1 MAGSGFSH
9 TPNAGEFRNYGGPGA
24 RSTGAYM
31 IGARPFI
38 VGGEISGSGGTVR
51 VTFPF
56 VTRAITV
63 VNKDSASDDIQIH
76 FSSVSGSNPT
86 DPGWDTGLHYITL
99 DSKNQSMT
107 MNVRAKEIFLT
118 APGNQAS
125 FELFAELT
133 DILGSRMHTYDSS
146 AESDIPASGYK
157 GVDTSPRQVNAL
169 SCSAEVTEVP

>member
-9 TPNAGEFRNYGGPGA
+9 TPNTGEFRNAGGPGA
-24 RSTGAYM
+24 RSTGAYQ

-38 VGGEISGSGGTVR
+38 AGGAISGSATVK

-56 VTRAITV
+56 VSRAITI
-63 VNKDSASDDIQIH
+63 VNKDAESDDIQIH
-76 FSSVSGSNPT
+76 FSSVSGSAVT

-146 AESDIPASGYK
+146 AESDIPATGYK
-157 GVDTSPRQVNAL
+157 GVDTAPSQVHAL
-169 SCSAEVTEVP
+169 SCSVEVSEVP